1 MGKPDPKPS
10 ELSDDQLLNMLSA
23 RLGSRICRQKFGWPK
38 KVCTLPK
45 GHKGR
50 HKA

>member
-1 MGKPDPKPS
+1 MGNKDPKPT
-10 ELSDDQLLNMLSA
+10 EKSDDELLNMLGA
-23 RLGSRICRQKFGWPK
+23 QFRNRICRQKFGFPK